1 MQQPVSSTNNIVL
14 LFIDFILP
22 IDQFALPLPL
32 EVCTSRDKAGGGG
45 LGMRLGSQ
53 EVTPVH
59 M

>member
-1 MQQPVSSTNNIVL
+1 MISFL
-14 LFIDFILP
+14 
-22 IDQFALPLPL
+22 AL

-45 LGMRLGSQ
+45 LGMGLGSRSR